1 MLKSNQN
8 DGTQLGW
15 HGIGTWS
22 TTQINVTWNT
32 YEGRSAVNAV
42 GYIAVCKVQEQWGLA
57 VKTSK
62 TATFPIA
69 FSSTP
74 YLVLA
79 IEYSTGVVDGNTF
92 APQVGTIT
100 SRSTEFVNYDRDKYY
115 FAIGK

>member
-42 GYIAVCKVQEQWGLA
+42 GYIAVCKVQEQWGA
-57 VKTSK
+57 INASNNVTYPISFTKIAHPIISINYTS
-62 TATFPIA
+62 TNIDAAYWPIK
-69 FSSTP
+69 SSTLTGFTRVLTALSGH
-74 YLVLA
+74 YLA
-79 IEYSTGVVDGNTF
+79 GGY
-92 APQVGTIT
+92 
-100 SRSTEFVNYDRDKYY
+100 
-115 FAIGK
+115 